1 MKMNRFF
8 ALLVALVCLCAFC
21 VPSFAEGTTRFGLGD
36 LFGMFGGSDTQGTD
50 SLGGLFGDST
60 GTQGAG
66 SLGDL
71 FGMFG
76 GTDSYGST
84 GNYGLGDLFGMY
96 GDTGSYGSTGDY
108 GLGDLFG
115 MYGDTGS
122 YGSSGDYAP
131 TGDYSLS
138 DLFGM
143 FGGTDSTGD
152 LVLEEEVITPEPTAT
167 PEPEIET
174 VIDDTVA
181 PKPELLTGKTVSVT
195 VNGQKYKAH
204 KAFRDYLDDLSE
216 LIDMSYEEF
225 RANTTKFE
233 AALQAY
239 EDYTA
244 LNSELLSWKNV
255 SMEQG
260 DAAYYIQTVV
270 TVLTAFINAIK

>member
-21 VPSFAEGTTRFGLGD
+21 VPSFAEDTTRFGLGD
-36 LFGMFGGSDTQGTD
+36 LFSLFGDTTEDQMPQGSGSLSDLFGSYGGTD
-50 SLGGLFGDST
+50 SYSPTGGY
-60 GTQGAG
+60 

-76 GTDSYGST
+76 GTDATDAYGSYDSYGSYDPFGST
-84 GNYGLGDLFGMY
+84 GGYSLGDLFGMF
-96 GDTGSYGSTGDY
+96 GDTGSYGSTGD
-108 GLGDLFG
+108 LE
-115 MYGDTGS
+115 
-122 YGSSGDYAP
+122 
-131 TGDYSLS
+131 
-138 DLFGM
+138 
-143 FGGTDSTGD
+143 
-152 LVLEEEVITPEPTAT
+152 LEEEVITPEPTAT

-216 LIDMSYEEF
+216 LINMSYEEF
-225 RANTTKFE
+225 QANTTKFE

-255 SMEQG
+255 TMEQG

-270 TVLTAFINAIK
+270 AVLTTFINAIQ

>member
-50 SLGGLFGDST
+50 SLGGLFGDPT

-76 GTDSYGST
+76 GTDPY
-84 GNYGLGDLFGMY
+84 
-96 GDTGSYGSTGDY
+96 YGSTGDY

-255 SMEQG
+255 SLEQG